1 MQSAMHVLS
10 LWVDNNAYISGKTAK
25 VKTERLFLFEIMAQV
40 LRLSWPYRRTV
51 QKDST
56 GGQYRRT
63 VQEDSTEEST
73 LSGLTPCSSDKK
85 ENRTVIN
92 TMKQSM
98 RSRKTTTKKTPC
110 RKQ

>member
-51 QKDST
+51 QEDST
-56 GGQYRRT
+56 GGQYRREHAIG
-63 VQEDSTEEST
+63 VNPLFKRQKGKPYSY
-73 LSGLTPCSSDKK
+73 
-85 ENRTVIN
+85 
-92 TMKQSM
+92 
-98 RSRKTTTKKTPC
+98 
-110 RKQ
+110 